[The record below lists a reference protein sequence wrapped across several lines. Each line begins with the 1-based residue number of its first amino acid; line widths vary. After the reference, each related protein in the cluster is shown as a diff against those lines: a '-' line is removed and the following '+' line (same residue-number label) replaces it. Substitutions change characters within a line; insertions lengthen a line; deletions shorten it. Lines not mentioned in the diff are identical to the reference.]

1 MFKKILASIGI
12 GGAKVDTV
20 LHTEILCPGDTFQ
33 ATVMIQGGDTE
44 QEISGID
51 LALMT
56 RVKVER
62 DDTEM
67 VVNKKLANWHI
78 LDRFVLQPGEKRE
91 LPFEGTLPYETPISG
106 NNAGHNHTKVWLATD
121 LNIDMALDASD
132 KDWLN
137 VIATSTQN
145 KVLQA
150 MDNCGY
156 TLVKADVEE
165 GAVRGQNFQ
174 SSLGCY
180 QELEYRPN
188 KFALFGLNEVE
199 VTFVTTSAET
209 HVLFELDRNFGG
221 DSYRAISLTDGVSQ
235 DEVTAQVKALLG

>member
-1 MFKKILASIGI
+1 MFKKLLASVGI

-20 LHTEILCPGDTFQ
+20 LTTEIVCPGDNISANIVIT
-33 ATVMIQGGDTE
+33 GGDSE
-44 QEISGID
+44 QEISGLD

-67 VVNKKLANWHI
+67 VVNKSLAHWHI
-78 LDRFVLQPGEKRE
+78 ADHFVIQPGEVKE
-91 LPFEGTLPYETPISG
+91 IPFNAILPYETPISSNG
-106 NNAGHNHTKVWLATD
+106 ARNNQSRVWIATG
-121 LNIDMALDASD
+121 LNIDMAIDAND
-132 KDWLN
+132 KDALN

-156 TLVKADVEE
+156 SLVKADVEE
-165 GAVRGQNFQ
+165 GQLRGNGFV
-174 SSLGCY
+174 STTGCY
-180 QELEYRPN
+180 QELEFRPN

-199 VTFVTTSAET
+199 ISFVATADTT
-209 HVLFELDRNFGG
+209 HILLELDRNFGG
-221 DSYRAISLTDGVSQ
+221 DTYQSLSLPNGISQ
-235 DEVTAQVKALLG
+235 EEVTAQIKGRLG

>member
-1 MFKKILASIGI
+1 MFKKILASVGI
-12 GGAKVDTV
+12 GGAKVDTL
-20 LHTEILCPGDTFQ
+20 LHTEILCPGEHFN
-33 ATVMIQGGDTE
+33 ATVLIKGGDTE
-44 QEISGID
+44 QDISGLD
-51 LALMT
+51 LALVT

-67 VVNKKLANWHI
+67 VVNKTLAHWHVA
-78 LDRFVLQPGEKRE
+78 DRFTIQPGETRE
-91 LPFEGTLPYETPISG
+91 IPFHGQLPLETPITDNG
-106 NNAGHNHTKVWLATD
+106 ARLNQTQVWLATG

-132 KDWLN
+132 KDPIS

-150 MDNCGY
+150 MDICGY
-156 TLVKADVEE
+156 SLMKADVEE

-199 VTFVTTSAET
+199 VTFVTTPDQT
-209 HVLFELDRNFGG
+209 HILFELDRNFGG
-221 DSYRAISLTDGVSQ
+221 DSYRSLSLQNGSSQ
-235 DEVTAQVKALLG
+235 DEVTQKVKSLLG